1 MFISGQLASF
11 HLVVLNFQN
20 TGESPRELL
29 RNKHLGPIQ
38 RDSDSVVCDGVLTFC
53 FCFCVSDVGTA
64 DESHHLEPSSKD
76 RTGETGEI
84 QVIISWGWGERNKTV
99 SLSILLKTSLRIFSL
114 VTPNFLELPGHCG

>member
-1 MFISGQLASF
+1 MGRAVCPHPFAVLPSADHQDAKQMFISGQLASF

-20 TGESPRELL
+20 TGGSPRELL

-53 FCFCVSDVGTA
+53 FCFCVSDVGPA

-76 RTGETGEI
+76 RTGETMRGD
-84 QVIISWGWGERNKTV
+84 SNHH
-99 SLSILLKTSLRIFSL
+99 LLGVGR
-114 VTPNFLELPGHCG
+114 EE